1 MTAAEVY
8 QGAEI
13 ERIEAWRMEELE
25 RAGYSLDAAAALAAR
40 HDIDLHTAT
49 DLVERGCPADIAV
62 RILL

>member
-25 RAGYSLDAAAALAAR
+25 RAGYPMEAAAQLAAR

-49 DLVERGCPADIAV
+49 DLIAQGCPADIAL